1 MWAPGS
7 TPPASNSEVGRR
19 ASGNSARATSTRAR
33 YGSRTC
39 RTQTRDGSA
48 PANRGVVKQM
58 PAAVVA
64 ASSTYFGLSRNERS
78 SGPARSSGAIPLM
91 RRSRS
96 APSRASPLTRDAIS
110 RSESPPLR
118 LKKKGALMPPCPW
131 RWRATR
137 SECRPA
143 AKPEELLPIV
153 LLFQERYREVEADR
167 SEWRRPQDTGA
178 DRRTHVHGVVER
190 AIRIRRRTERPLD
203 SFPSCREVE

>member
-33 YGSRTC
+33 YGSRTF
-39 RTQTRDGSA
+39 RTLTRAGSA
-48 PANRGVVKQM
+48 PANRAVVRQI

-64 ASSTYFGLSRNERS
+64 ASATYFGLSRNERS
-78 SGPARSSGAIPLM
+78 LGQARSSGAIPLM

-96 APSRASPLTRDAIS
+96 APSRASPPTRAAIS
-110 RSESPPLR
+110 RSESPLLR

-131 RWRATR
+131 RWRVTR

-153 LLFQERYREVEADR
+153 FLLQERYREVEADR
-167 SEWRRPQDTGA
+167 SERRRPEQASA
-178 DRRTHVHGVVER
+178 DRGTHVH
-190 AIRIRRRTERPLD
+190 
-203 SFPSCREVE
+203 S